1 MDCQRGI
8 VSIYAKDQPDF
19 PTRAAAVLDA
29 ARRAGMTIVH
39 VQVGFRPNL
48 PEVSARN
55 ALFAAIKSSPQ
66 HQKLFEGET
75 GAIHPAL
82 GPADGDVVVTKH
94 RVDAFHGTDLEVIL
108 RAKEIETLVL
118 FGIATSG
125 VVLSTLLHASDADY
139 RLVVIKDCCAD
150 LDAQLHACLIERLF
164 PRRATVM
171 SAADF
176 LETMSRSFSN

>member
-8 VSIYAKDQPDF
+8 VSIYARDQPDF

-29 ARRAGMTIVH
+29 GRRAGMTIVH
-39 VQVGFRPNL
+39 VQVAFRPNL

-55 ALFAAIKSSPQ
+55 ALFAPIKSSAQ
-66 HQKLFEGET
+66 HQKLFEGEI

-82 GPADGDVVVTKH
+82 GPVAGDVVVTKR

-108 RAKEIETLVL
+108 RAKEIDTLVL

-125 VVLSTLLHASDADY
+125 VVLSTVLHASDADY
-139 RLVVIKDCCAD
+139 RLAVIKDCCAD
-150 LDAQLHACLIERLF
+150 LDPDLHACLIERLF
-164 PRRATVM
+164 PHRAAVV
-171 SAADF
+171 SADEF
-176 LETMSRSFSN
+176 LSACSRLAR